1 MQYLVKKK
9 NHRKSANLYVADTH
23 SFNLKGKRIVTLTD
37 LEEFAQEFTLKE
49 ATEFIEKYPGFTIV
63 EKPKGDD
70 WEKDLEE
77 EEEEDDE

>member
-9 NHRKSANLYVADTH
+9 NHRKSADLYVADTH

-37 LEEFAQEFTLKE
+37 LKEFAQEFTLKE
-49 ATEFIEKYPGFTIV
+49 ATEFIEEYPGFTLV
-63 EKPKGDD
+63 EKYESID
-70 WEKDLEE
+70 WEKPLEE